1 MSPYPSARPPAP
13 AARRRL
19 PQPLGHRCLALPLAL
34 LPSLPT
40 SLAVLLGLA
49 TPLLA
54 MPGSACAAPPLPYP
68 EAVLRGRRAA
78 EAVLAGAGAE
88 TCLRGKITRA
98 LLNLS
103 DSCSVA
109 ANHGPLCAMADRAVV
124 VTPMSLGF
132 MRDTAREILALSS
145 PGP

>member
-1 MSPYPSARPPAP
+1 M
-13 AARRRL
+13 
-19 PQPLGHRCLALPLAL
+19 GHRPLALPLAL
-34 LPSLPT
+34 LPSLT
-40 SLAVLLGLA
+40 TNLAVLLGLA

-54 MPGSACAAPPLPYP
+54 MPGPACAASPLPYP
-68 EAVLRGRRAA
+68 EAVLRGRQAA

-98 LLNLS
+98 LLTLS
-103 DSCSVA
+103 DSCSA
-109 ANHGPLCAMADRAVV
+109 AADRGPLCALADRAVV

-132 MRDTAREILALSS
+132 MHDTARQILALSS

>member
-1 MSPYPSARPPAP
+1 M
-13 AARRRL
+13 
-19 PQPLGHRCLALPLAL
+19 GHRPLALPLAL
-34 LPSLPT
+34 LPSLTT

-54 MPGSACAAPPLPYP
+54 MPGPACAASPLPYP

-78 EAVLAGAGAE
+78 EAVLAGVGAE

-98 LLNLS
+98 LLTLS
-103 DSCSVA
+103 DSCSA
-109 ANHGPLCAMADRAVV
+109 AADRGPLCALADRAVV

-132 MRDTAREILALSS
+132 MHDTARQILALSS